1 MRSTIARACLGAP
14 NHWRLVRAFGAV
26 AFVVLTAVGCSAPKH
41 SVSETVP
48 MTPQGGVQ
56 VSRMPLAPPPNNS
69 AQPLGQYP
77 DWLYDGPQGHG
88 FATYLAQGY
97 LRYAKQEDNQ
107 HDFRSAAL
115 FLARAGQ
122 VERGE
127 RVEPEA
133 LFQRNIPPHAVSD
146 MLYARSRLMAVFAK
160 NAILLYPK
168 IAADAQVSFDCWM
181 EEQEENIEPNE
192 VAKCRA
198 EFEGAVS
205 RLEGALEPTVAAK
218 APVGPGPA
226 IKPVP
231 KASCEQCS
239 SAHLVYFE
247 LDNADLTSD
256 AKTVVT
262 ELAATIVAGPP
273 QGVAISGHTDLAG
286 GSRYNDSLSQ
296 RRVDT
301 VVRALVSAG
310 VPAANLV
317 TTYAYGKKHPRVPT
331 PDGERNAGNRRVE
344 VWLMCGQGDKTVD
357 MTCVLPPQDCS
368 SSVRPACR

>member
-1 MRSTIARACLGAP
+1 
-14 NHWRLVRAFGAV
+14 
-26 AFVVLTAVGCSAPKH
+26 
-41 SVSETVP
+41 
-48 MTPQGGVQ
+48 MTPQVGVQ
-56 VSRMPLAPPPNNS
+56 ALRMPVAPPPNSS

-77 DWLYDGPQGHG
+77 DWLFDGPQGRG

-97 LRYAKQEDNQ
+97 LRYAKQEDNE

-146 MLYARSRLMAVFAK
+146 MLYARHRLVAVFAK
-160 NAILLYPK
+160 NATLLYPK

-181 EEQEENIEPNE
+181 EQQEENNEPNE

-198 EFEGAVS
+198 EFEGAIA
-205 RLEGALEPTVAAK
+205 RLEVALEPTVAAK
-218 APVGPGPA
+218 APVSPA
-226 IKPVP
+226 PASKPASR
-231 KASCEQCS
+231 ASCEQCS
-239 SAHLVYFE
+239 NAHLVYFE
-247 LDNADLTSD
+247 LDSADLTTD
-256 AKTVVT
+256 AKKVIA
-262 ELAATIVAGPP
+262 ELAATILAGPP

-286 GSRYNDSLSQ
+286 GNRYNDSLSQ

-301 VVRALVSAG
+301 VVHALVSAG
-310 VPAANLV
+310 VPSANLV
-317 TTYAYGKKHPRVPT
+317 TTYAYGKKRPRVPT

-344 VWLMCGQGDKTVD
+344 VWLMCGQVDKLVD
-357 MTCVLPPQDCS
+357 MPCMQAPQDCS

>member
-1 MRSTIARACLGAP
+1 MKSTIARASVSALNHWCLIRVLGAI
-14 NHWRLVRAFGAV
+14 
-26 AFVVLTAVGCSAPKH
+26 AFVALAGVGCSGPKH
-41 SVSETVP
+41 SMSETVP
-48 MTPQGGVQ
+48 MAGVQ
-56 VSRMPLAPPPNNS
+56 TSRMPLAPPPTSS

-77 DWLYDGPQGHG
+77 DWLFDGPQGRG
-88 FATYLAQGY
+88 FANYLAQGY
-97 LRYAKQEDNQ
+97 LRYAKQEDNE

-146 MLYARSRLMAVFAK
+146 MLYARHRLVAVFAK
-160 NAILLYPK
+160 NAALLYPK

-181 EEQEENIEPNE
+181 EQQEENNEPNE

-198 EFEGAVS
+198 EFERAVG
-205 RLEGALEPTVAAK
+205 RLEIALEPTVAAK
-218 APVGPGPA
+218 APVSLAPA
-226 IKPVP
+226 NKSAP

-239 SAHLVYFE
+239 SANLIYFD
-247 LDNADLTSD
+247 LDSADLTSD
-256 AKTVVT
+256 AKKVIA

-310 VPAANLV
+310 VSSASLV
-317 TTYAYGKKHPRVPT
+317 TTYAYGKTRPRVPT
-331 PDGERNAGNRRVE
+331 PDGERNAVNRRVE

-357 MTCVLPPQDCS
+357 MTCMPAPQDCS
-368 SSVRPACR
+368 SGVRPACR